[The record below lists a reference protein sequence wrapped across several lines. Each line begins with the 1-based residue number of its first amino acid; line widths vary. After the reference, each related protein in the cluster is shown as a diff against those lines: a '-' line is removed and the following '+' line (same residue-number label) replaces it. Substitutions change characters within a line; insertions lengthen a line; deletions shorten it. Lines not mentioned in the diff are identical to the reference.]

1 MIDSLK
7 RASHLALLVMLTGAA
22 AACAPTDDGT
32 PVTGDEN
39 DLTSVTARE
48 RTMTFEGY
56 VYVKDGSSDF
66 TILQAVRKETKSGF
80 GAIRTAEV
88 SANNRELGDVDV
100 KDFAKEPVTIVD
112 PKNPAAPA
120 TKALRVRYKYTDRA
134 LVPLAMA
141 KRSALSLALLHGN
154 YDLQAKR
161 ILTECT
167 ENTKHDQE
175 FESAI
180 WYVFNPGLADCK
192 DAVAAEQQAIDT
204 ARKGL
209 TDPGTQIVKEEMS
222 RLYLPI
228 TMKFESV
235 ATTTKKTF
243 PEYDRLWSGGVEPGK
258 VIVSMVSGV
267 MADWAAGE
275 KPVTIKDIGYTMYFQ
290 ELREI
295 INARPN
301 FKLVSSDGIDLTTFT
316 AGTKSVKGATWKDLQ
331 SWELDGA
338 GWPTGI
344 TTAADKIALRTAV
357 ADKLT
362 KHWLRWEA
370 PFNVKIGSAA
380 AKDVTVVIN
389 TYYGAETSEVP
400 HRKALQTSDVVIYN
414 GHSYIG
420 SGPLDPTRYSESDFP
435 KSYQLFFF
443 NSCVSFNYYE
453 KDFFKMKGGEQNLD
467 MVTNGLESWVN
478 GSGPAMGKF
487 VSALLNGKQLAY
499 KDLLIETAKGAPG
512 YDFGQD
518 ALRVVDGE
526 LANTYKSTTKIVVT
540 PK

>member
-7 RASHLALLVMLTGAA
+7 
-22 AACAPTDDGT
+22 
-32 PVTGDEN
+32 
-39 DLTSVTARE
+39 
-48 RTMTFEGY
+48 
-56 VYVKDGSSDF
+56 
-66 TILQAVRKETKSGF
+66 
-80 GAIRTAEV
+80 
-88 SANNRELGDVDV
+88 
-100 KDFAKEPVTIVD
+100 
-112 PKNPAAPA
+112 
-120 TKALRVRYKYTDRA
+120 
-134 LVPLAMA
+134 
-141 KRSALSLALLHGN
+141 
-154 YDLQAKR
+154 
-161 ILTECT
+161 
-167 ENTKHDQE
+167 
-175 FESAI
+175 
-180 WYVFNPGLADCK
+180 
-192 DAVAAEQQAIDT
+192 
-204 ARKGL
+204 RKGL
-209 TDPGTQIVKEEMS
+209 TDPGTQIVKEEMN

-228 TMKFESV
+228 TAKFEST
-235 ATTTKKTF
+235 ATSTKKTF
-243 PEYDRLWSGGVEPGK
+243 PEYDRLWAGGVEPGK
-258 VIVSMVSGV
+258 VVVSMVSGV

-275 KPVTIKDIGYTMYFQ
+275 KPATINDVGYTMYFQ

-295 INARPN
+295 IKARPN
-301 FKLVSSDGIDLTTFT
+301 FKLVSSEGIDLTTFT

-331 SWELDGA
+331 SWELDKT
-338 GWPTGI
+338 GWPAGI
-344 TTAADKIALRTAV
+344 TTAADKLALRTAV

-362 KHWLRWEA
+362 RHWLRWEA

-389 TYYGAETSEVP
+389 TYYGAETSEAP

-420 SGPLDPTRYSESDFP
+420 SGPLDPTRYSEADFP

-467 MVTNGLESWVN
+467 MITNGLESWVD

-487 VSALLNGKQLAY
+487 VAALLNGKQLAY

-526 LANTYKSTTKIVVT
+526 LANTYRSTTKIVVT